1 MYDSR
6 SSACAGSG
14 LRLTLEGELRQA
26 AGGAARGRGIADSVY
41 KGTGVR
47 RPMGVRAFPPPA
59 RDFSRKCSLSWRL
72 LAASLAQ
79 GSPHPALDG
88 RQLLPAAKRR
98 RYQMADEV
106 EAVHASITVDA
117 VCKALDSLGVSDR
130 KASTAATEEP
140 AACSRPRKSFG
151 GVLGQTS
158 VIRPFLLLGGKWS
171 AGDVNRLRQHNV
183 THIVNV
189 TAQIPN
195 SFPSE
200 FAYLNIR
207 IPDADTVDIS
217 RHFEPANAT
226 PTARCPGGKPEC
238 F

>member
-1 MYDSR
+1 
-6 SSACAGSG
+6 
-14 LRLTLEGELRQA
+14 
-26 AGGAARGRGIADSVY
+26 
-41 KGTGVR
+41 
-47 RPMGVRAFPPPA
+47 
-59 RDFSRKCSLSWRL
+59 
-72 LAASLAQ
+72 
-79 GSPHPALDG
+79 
-88 RQLLPAAKRR
+88 
-98 RYQMADEV
+98 MADEV

-217 RHFEPANAT
+217 RHFEPACAFISACRDRQGTVLVHCSAGMSRSVTIVLAFLMRAESMSLIAALELVKSKRHMVSPNAGFMRQLVELELKLYGT
-226 PTARCPGGKPEC
+226 TSIDLSAYEQNRWLKVGQLVPPSQYSDSQHE
-238 F
+238 